1 MGFRLGFVRP
11 DDSLAV
17 AFAAQL
23 EDDDFHGYALN
34 LSGGSITDVG
44 AEALSNALRDKN
56 PVVKLDLGD
65 NRITDASA
73 EGLAHVKVATL
84 RLYSNPFTSY
94 GHLLLARALS
104 HNRALSRLHLNR
116 LSAANKEKLK
126 KRHGAKIMWTF

>member
-1 MGFRLGFVRP
+1 M
-11 DDSLAV
+11 
-17 AFAAQL
+17 
-23 EDDDFHGYALN
+23 
-34 LSGGSITDVG
+34 
-44 AEALSNALRDKN
+44 
-56 PVVKLDLGD
+56 
-65 NRITDASA
+65 
-73 EGLAHVKVATL
+73 ATL